1 MRVVNTTTGHFVEID
16 PNDRKIKYAI
26 LSHTR
31 RRKGEQTYQQLRD
44 IQTRY
49 TPLESDDDSSDDD
62 SSEED
67 DSHPTAISKQPLRP
81 IWAHPKLS
89 SKIREACRIA
99 RENGYRYL
107 WIDSCCIDKTSS
119 SELSESINS
128 MYRWYALADV
138 CYGFL
143 ADVPAEEDHHRNNSR
158 FRRSRW
164 FTRGWTLQELI
175 APLKVVL
182 LAKDWT
188 VIGTKLSL
196 GDLIAEITNIDYSA
210 LLHVEPLDEF
220 SVAQRFS
227 WASGR
232 KTTRVEDRAY
242 SLLGI
247 FDINMPTLYG
257 EGERAFRRLQE
268 EIMRRTPDQ
277 SLFAWTDFG
286 LPDPLSGRYDPG
298 AIYPIR
304 SLQPLN
310 WCDFQLRAD
319 QRQHGSLL
327 APSLD
332 AFNKCG
338 GVETLSHD
346 EVLHRLRLPA
356 NALPATD
363 YDFTP
368 YGIRMQ
374 FPVMAFSRSEYFPSS
389 IPVPYHTTSIP
400 LSDWYLVIL
409 GCEHRDFPG
418 HLLARVCYMQSSGS
432 SITFL
437 YSGHIDIELRD
448 QFTAFDL
455 LPTSPATIKRLYPSH
470 ISSKPLH
477 IPQPHRHEASND
489 PILQTPHE
497 MIKLVLQKKTCSAL
511 SAQGYSATLRGPDIV
526 YPTTYWLTLVHDE
539 HTIVIDYQHILE
551 GDGWGQKLTIEAHV
565 ETLGRP
571 VRGLIVPRPR
581 RFDNHASGAMVS
593 WRDRLPWRDYPT
605 FEDVQVNTPKGMA
618 LTLRLGLALATTN
631 HYILSIEL
639 LPSNSVAS
647 GTTGSELVRA
657 PRVHP

>member
-1 MRVVNTTTGHFVEID
+1 MRVVNTATGHFVEID
-16 PNDRKIKYAI
+16 PNNRKIKYAI
-26 LSHTR
+26 LSHTW

-49 TPLESDDDSSDDD
+49 TPLESDDDSSDDN
-62 SSEED
+62 SSSED
-67 DSHPTAISKQPLRP
+67 DSQPPAISNQPFRP
-81 IWAHPKLS
+81 IWAHTKLS

-138 CYGFL
+138 CYAFL
-143 ADVPAEEDHHRNNSR
+143 ADVPAEEDHRRDESR
-158 FRRSRW
+158 FRCSRW
-164 FTRGWTLQELI
+164 FRRGWTLQELI
-175 APLKVVL
+175 APLKVVF
-182 LAKDWT
+182 LAEDWT
-188 VIGTKLSL
+188 VIGSKLSL
-196 GDLIAEITNIDYSA
+196 GELIAEITNIDYSA

-257 EGERAFRRLQE
+257 EGERAFHRLQE

-277 SLFAWTDFG
+277 SLFAWTHFG
-286 LPDPLSGRYDPG
+286 LPDPLHDHHDPEIAHSARG
-298 AIYPIR
+298 QE
-304 SLQPLN
+304 QP
-310 WCDFQLRAD
+310 WRQVRFHVD
-319 QRQHGSLL
+319 QHGCLL

-332 AFNKCG
+332 AFSKCG
-338 GVETLSHD
+338 GIEMLSHD
-346 EVLHRLRLPA
+346 EVIQRLRLPA
-356 NALPATD
+356 NTLPTTD

-374 FPVMAFSRSEYFPSS
+374 LPVIAFSTSEYFPRKK
-389 IPVPYHTTSIP
+389 VADHNMDIP
-400 LSDWYLVIL
+400 LPQWYLVIL
-409 GCEHRDFPG
+409 GCGHKNFPG
-418 HLLARVCYMQSSGS
+418 HLLGRVCYTRSLGS
-432 SITFL
+432 SVTYL
-437 YSGHIDIELRD
+437 YSGYIGAGIGVFQSAL
-448 QFTAFDL
+448 FDL
-455 LPTSPATIKRLYPSH
+455 LPVSPATITRLHSSH
-470 ISSKPLH
+470 ISSKTLH
-477 IPQPHRHEASND
+477 IPQPQRKEVSND
-489 PILQTPHE
+489 PILRTPHE

-511 SAQGYSATLRGPDIV
+511 SAQGYSATLRGPDIA

-539 HTIVIDYQHILE
+539 HTIAVDYQHILE

-571 VRGLIVPRPR
+571 IRGPIVPRPR
-581 RFDNHASGAMVS
+581 RSDGHANGAMVS
-593 WRDRLPWRDYPT
+593 WRDRLPWRDYPI
-605 FEDVQVNTPKGMA
+605 FEDVQVNIPKGMA
-618 LTLRLGLALATTN
+618 STLRLGLALATTN

-639 LPSNSVAS
+639 LPSDSSAS
-647 GTTGSELVRA
+647 GSTGSELVRA
-657 PRVHP
+657 PYLYQ